1 MEHKEAGVSQK
12 SKTEGVRS
20 AQEPLS
26 FCHVQQS
33 LVTIDFALVRH
44 HLTSL
49 SSRVLSIVGDTKS
62 RKLNICKSERI
73 YTTVY
78 VGRYRLRVQK
88 CLRTQTNYEA
98 KMVANLR
105 SIWELP
111 FARAKEA
118 FTRFLS
124 GSSSCGFKSLRCHF
138 FLTCGLVVIRLIDL
152 YGRPRN
158 LA

>member
-1 MEHKEAGVSQK
+1 MEHTEAGFSQK

-26 FCHVQQS
+26 FCMFKRS
-33 LVTIDFALVRH
+33 LVTIDFALVGH

-49 SSRVLSIVGDTKS
+49 SSRFLSIAIAGDTKS

-138 FLTCGLVVIRLIDL
+138 FFDL
-152 YGRPRN
+152 RVGSNPSY
-158 LA
+158 

>member
-1 MEHKEAGVSQK
+1 MFK
-12 SKTEGVRS
+12 
-20 AQEPLS
+20 
-26 FCHVQQS
+26 QS

-78 VGRYRLRVQK
+78 VGRYRLRVQQ

-98 KMVANLR
+98 KMVAKSAQN
-105 SIWELP
+105 WELP

-124 GSSSCGFKSLRCHF
+124 GSSSCGFKSRRRHF
-138 FLTCGLVVIRLIDL
+138 FFFDL
-152 YGRPRN
+152 RVGSNPSY
-158 LA
+158 